1 MNNNNN
7 LQSQIQ
13 NLVAQ
18 AKIEDALDLFAQW
31 AKTNNADL
39 YNSIILLKGRYNT
52 SKRNENLGM
61 MSFSD
66 AARDRAII
74 SNSILEL
81 TKQIE
86 EIVAANTTS
95 PASTTAE
102 NNKNAVSTS
111 NKILFLASNPIN
123 TNKLDLEKEF
133 VKLYS
138 SLQDGNTIFTIYT
151 EWTVTPQDLQN
162 AMLKQRPR
170 VLHFSGHGAGGGT
183 EGDRALGLPEQPT
196 APEAGI
202 YLQDAA
208 TNLSKLVSG
217 QALAGLFKT
226 CLKKFP
232 IEVVLLNA
240 CHSEAQAKA
249 ISEAGVPYV
258 IGMNRA
264 VKDSTAITFSSGFY
278 RGLSSENDVE
288 FAFELAVNAIMLEG
302 LVGDDIPVL
311 YKNGVVVAR

>member
-61 MSFSD
+61 VSFSD

-81 TKQIE
+81 TKQIDASKSPE
-86 EIVAANTTS
+86 NDAPPPPNEANK
-95 PASTTAE
+95 PP
-102 NNKNAVSTS
+102 VS

-151 EWTVTPQDLQN
+151 EWTVTPQDLIT
-162 AMLKQRPR
+162 ALLKQRPR

-208 TNLSKLVSG
+208 SNLSKLVSG
-217 QALAGLFKT
+217 QALAGLFKI

-264 VKDSTAITFSSGFY
+264 VKDSTAITFSAGFY

-288 FAFELAVNAIMLEG
+288 FAFSIAVDGIMLEG

-311 YKNGVVVAR
+311 YKNGVVVGR